1 LEFCFQN
8 DESSEDPPEVAVI
21 SDPKIPMSESEA
33 KDDLS
38 SVSDAGSEK
47 AISFTKAL
55 FIPVSLIFRFY
66 KIKMEI
72 IVEGLI

>member
-1 LEFCFQN
+1 M
-8 DESSEDPPEVAVI
+8 AVI
-21 SDPKIPMSESEA
+21 SDPKMHMSESEV

-38 SVSDAGSEK
+38 SVSDAESEK

-55 FIPVSLIFRFY
+55 FIPVSFIFRFF

-72 IVEGLI
+72 IDKVLI